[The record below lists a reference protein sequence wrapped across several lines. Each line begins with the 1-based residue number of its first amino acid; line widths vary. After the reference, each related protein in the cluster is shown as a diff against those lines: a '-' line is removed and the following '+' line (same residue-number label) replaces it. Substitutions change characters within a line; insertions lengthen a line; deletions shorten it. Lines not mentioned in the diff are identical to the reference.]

1 MITVLMG
8 APGAG
13 KSTWVRKNATDE
25 YIYNTEGVR
34 MNRDMDIAAYMY
46 FQRVKA
52 IKAVESGLSLIADG
66 THTINTHRKIWL
78 DLAKRLNLP
87 TRLIIFPTDLTTL
100 LNVQL
105 TREYPAPRNVVVNH
119 YKRLKMAQTVVKYEG
134 WDEISYA
141 KRY

>member
-13 KSTWVRKNATDE
+13 KSTWVAKNATDE

-34 MNRDMDIAAYMY
+34 VNKEIDIASYMQ
-46 FQRVKA
+46 FQRLKA
-52 IKAVESGLSLIADG
+52 VKAVESGRSLIADG
-66 THTINTHRKIWL
+66 THTISTHRQVWL
-78 DLAKRLNLP
+78 NLANRLELTKRLVV
-87 TRLIIFPTDLTTL
+87 FPTDLSTM

-105 TREYPAPRNVVVNH
+105 TRQHPAPRNVVVNH
-119 YKRLKMAQTVVKYEG
+119 HARLQRALSVIKLEG
-134 WDEISYA
+134 WDEIIYA